1 VKISSYN
8 ITDVGYHYIGLRVL
22 AGLPSTSKR
31 DEQTS
36 AISRSVLKYVT
47 DRSLR
52 FMLPEPKGTFETVG
66 EKVCQELVHF
76 QFARSVQKS
85 YELTNAGKEALAL
98 LDGRKHRELRR
109 VMVAVHLNTYEN
121 LRAIVQRHI
130 EIGYIWRPIVEAA
143 KLATPDYLYRLLKPS
158 YENDA
163 RDVADEVWEG
173 AKGKSP
179 KKVED
184 LLHEQI
190 LQRVLPRISLNVP
203 LFRSLCDRLVSL
215 RILNIMRT
223 SSGGCEF
230 DKSYSPC
237 AITSPSDDWYIPIKV
252 HGLSGEFFT
261 LFYCEP
267 SMGEKTAQQR
277 LLAAVDEAFHIIS
290 PQAGYYDLPNVRDYV
305 CDYLRIP
312 EASFDEGINELLDWN
327 PAPLTVGLKYEGIS
341 ARRKPLMRN
350 LGSIQIYN
358 LIRRT

>member
-1 VKISSYN
+1 MKISSYN

-52 FMLPEPKGTFETVG
+52 LMLPEPKGTFETIG

-76 QFARSVQKS
+76 KFACSIQKA
-85 YELTNAGKEALAL
+85 YELTTTGKEALAL
-98 LDGRKHRELRR
+98 LDGRKHRELRK
-109 VMVAVHLNTYEN
+109 VMVAVHLSTYEN
-121 LRAIVQRHI
+121 LRAVVKRHI

-143 KLATPDYLYRLLKPS
+143 KLTSPEYLNRLLIPS
-158 YENDA
+158 FDSDA
-163 RDVADEVWEG
+163 QEMANNVWEEAQG
-173 AKGKSP
+173 RSP

-184 LLHEQI
+184 LLHEKI
-190 LQRVLPRISLNVP
+190 LQKVLPRISLNVP

-215 RILNIMRT
+215 RILNIMRA

-237 AITSPSDDWYIPIKV
+237 IFSAPPNDWYIPIKV
-252 HGLSGEFFT
+252 HISSDEYFTVFF
-261 LFYCEP
+261 CEP
-267 SMGEKTAQQR
+267 TMGEKTSQQR
-277 LLAAVDEAFHIIS
+277 LLAAIDEAFRILL
-290 PQAGYYDLPNVRDYV
+290 PQAGYYDLANVRDFV

-312 EASFDEGINELLDWN
+312 EASFDEGLNELLNLD

-341 ARRKPLMRN
+341 ARRKPLVRN
-350 LGSIQIYN
+350 LGAIQIYN
-358 LIRRT
+358 LIRRS